1 MISIKAYS
9 KVMEVATIFSIVV
22 LNILLPTADVVTDI
36 NLAVRLDTPL
46 PRCKFYN
53 HWDGDRLQRIYLEC
67 EKDPVTF
74 CSKRENREHYEF
86 HNPHRNLATVLLMP
100 FLLNYIVCF
109 YTFFRLTTNRKM
121 YTFIFP
127 LLNLYPQYG
136 KTHSR

>member
-1 MISIKAYS
+1 MFPSLNRHTTSTFDQSDSIKSLESGSVSKVRYSQVCEYKLPGYLLISIKAYS

-74 CSKRENREHYEF
+74 CSKRENSVSKE
-86 HNPHRNLATVLLMP
+86 
-100 FLLNYIVCF
+100 
-109 YTFFRLTTNRKM
+109 
-121 YTFIFP
+121 
-127 LLNLYPQYG
+127 
-136 KTHSR
+136 